1 MSVNRTY
8 MDYPKSCLLNKE
20 HVIIDGL
27 AADMTFGNIRTNYLV
42 GIKTSN
48 GKLKPMQRAV
58 VLSLSSKTI
67 TLHDAGRA
75 AFFKVGDALTLLH
88 SGSESSLGNIAL
100 VDLKNN
106 TITFDGTG
114 SPAEHDEVYVKDGS
128 ETPVGIALNDLSS
141 TDTTQVK
148 FCDYLLHGI
157 VNSDLIPNYCA
168 AAATALPH
176 IFFRARGT

>member
-1 MSVNRTY
+1 MPTY
-8 MDYPKSCLLNKE
+8 IDFPKSCLLDKT
-20 HVIIDGL
+20 HIITDGL

-42 GIKTSN
+42 GALTSG

-88 SGSESSLGNIAL
+88 TGSESSLGNIASINL
-100 VDLKNN
+100 TNN
-106 TITFDGTG
+106 TVTFDGTG
-114 SPAEHDEVYVKDGS
+114 SPTEDDEIYVKDGS

-168 AAATALPH
+168 IADTALPH
-176 IFFRARGT
+176 IFFKARGV

>member
-8 MDYPKSCLLNKE
+8 MNYVKSCLLNDE
-20 HVIIDGL
+20 HVIEDGL
-27 AADMTFGNIRTNYLV
+27 AADMDFGNIRTNYLV

-58 VLSLSSKTI
+58 VESLNSKTI
-67 TLHDAGRA
+67 TLQAAGRA

-88 SGSESSLGNIAL
+88 SGTESSLGNIES

-106 TITFDGTG
+106 TIKFDGTG
-114 SPAEHDEVYVKDGS
+114 SPAKNDEVYVKDGS
-128 ETPVGIALNDLSS
+128 ETPVGIARNDLSA
-141 TDTTQVK
+141 TDVTQVK
-148 FCDYLLHGI
+148 FLTYLLHGI

-168 AAATALPH
+168 VADTALPQ
-176 IFFRARGT
+176 IFFRARGV